1 MYARYCSGRVWFG
14 LDDLVVTSPAGVLP
28 QATHVRSASV
38 GKGVRGRAV
47 STTRVRVRPR
57 PLRRLRWKSRAGRSR
72 SGFRTPPPAAA
83 HLPCA
88 RTLARRPRASVQRQ
102 LTEHNGHGWMDGC
115 VHPKSQAAAVSSLV
129 MRRSRAYCAGW
140 WGSGSQRRAV
150 AQRHGMMPP
159 NGAGIPRPHGSARQF
174 AGDRWMSRLFFWRR
188 HAPRPAQPS
197 QSRHASA
204 NHVLSEATPCL
215 FSLFRFQT
223 LFAY

>member
-88 RTLARRPRASVQRQ
+88 RTLGARARPSNAG
-102 LTEHNGHGWMDGC
+102 LPNITATGGWMDASMSPSKIPGRSR
-115 VHPKSQAAAVSSLV
+115 VVSLV

-140 WGSGSQRRAV
+140 GEVEVSGARLRNGTGCHPTGPEFLA
-150 AQRHGMMPP
+150 RTDPP
-159 NGAGIPRPHGSARQF
+159 
-174 AGDRWMSRLFFWRR
+174 
-188 HAPRPAQPS
+188 
-197 QSRHASA
+197 AS
-204 NHVLSEATPCL
+204 LQGTGG
-215 FSLFRFQT
+215 
-223 LFAY
+223 